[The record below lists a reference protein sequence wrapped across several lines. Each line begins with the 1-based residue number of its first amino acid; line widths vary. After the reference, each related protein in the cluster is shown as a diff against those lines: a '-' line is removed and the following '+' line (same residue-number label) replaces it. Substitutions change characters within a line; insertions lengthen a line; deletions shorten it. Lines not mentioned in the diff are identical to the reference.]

1 VKWRQFLL
9 VGLLAMGC
17 GPRDADVRLRRLQV
31 ERQALL
37 VQLDHLEDRM
47 VADQAR
53 VRFWREMRQRHE
65 SVTAIACNNLDS
77 HAESMAMLARQ
88 RPERQAILPARSRVA
103 ARWTST
109 P

>member
-1 VKWRQFLL
+1 MRWRQVLL
-9 VGLLAMGC
+9 VGLFAAGC

-37 VQLDHLEDRM
+37 IQLDHLEDRM

-65 SVTAIACNNLDS
+65 SVTAVACNNLDS

-88 RPERQAILPARSRVA
+88 QTDKQAMLRRHGRVA
-103 ARWTST
+103 TRWPST